1 MQKQRPHSARQ
12 NREHQNTEHQNRE
25 RQNRGRQTTGRQARP
40 AYPIASVDNALRL
53 LMLFREQTRVRLSDA
68 SEHLGVAHSTAHRL
82 LAMLAYHGFVRQ
94 ERDSRA
100 YVAGPALVEIG
111 LAAVRQ
117 MDIRLHARPVLE
129 DLAATFAETAHLTI
143 LEGAIVRYLDAV
155 ESSRALRVA
164 ARTGTTLPANCTA
177 SGKAMLANLPDS
189 EVAALFE
196 GPGFNGPGSDGR
208 SKLPSLT
215 RRSVTSLTRLQAELR
230 RVRERGYALN
240 TEESEDGVASV
251 AVAVLGRRDSPIAA
265 LAVSA
270 PVTRLDA
277 ETGNRIATRLRVEAS
292 RLTELT
298 GVSQV

>member
-1 MQKQRPHSARQ
+1 
-12 NREHQNTEHQNRE
+12 
-25 RQNRGRQTTGRQARP
+25 
-40 AYPIASVDNALRL
+40 L

-111 LAAVRQ
+111 LAAIRQ

-143 LEGAIVRYLDAV
+143 LEGAMVRYLDAV
-155 ESSRALRVA
+155 ESSRALRAA
-164 ARTGTTLPANCTA
+164 ARTGTALPANCTA
-177 SGKAMLANLPDS
+177 SGKAMLAALPDS
-189 EVAALFE
+189 EVAALF
-196 GPGFNGPGSDGR
+196 GGPGSDGPG
-208 SKLPSLT
+208 KLPSLT
-215 RRSVTSLTRLQAELR
+215 KRSVTSLTKLQAELR
-230 RVRERGYALN
+230 LIRERGYALN
-240 TEESEDGVASV
+240 NEESEEGIASV
-251 AVAVLGRRDSPIAA
+251 AVAVLGRSDSPIAA

-277 ETGNRIATRLRVEAS
+277 ATGNRIAARLRTEAS
-292 RLTELT
+292 RLSDDLPR
-298 GVSQV
+298 

>member
-1 MQKQRPHSARQ
+1 VQKQRPRS
-12 NREHQNTEHQNRE
+12 E
-25 RQNRGRQTTGRQARP
+25 RQTFGRQTRGRQTRP

-53 LMLFREQTRVRLSDA
+53 LMLFREQARVRLSDA

-94 ERDSRA
+94 EQDSRA

-117 MDIRLHARPVLE
+117 LDIRLLARPVLE

-143 LEGAIVRYLDAV
+143 LEGATVRYLDAV
-155 ESSRALRVA
+155 ESSRALRVS
-164 ARTGTTLPANCTA
+164 ARTGTALPANCTA
-177 SGKAMLANLPDS
+177 SGKAMLAALPDS
-189 EVAALFE
+189 EVPALFDRPGSV
-196 GPGFNGPGSDGR
+196 GPG
-208 SKLPSLT
+208 KLPSLT
-215 RRSVTSLTRLQAELR
+215 KRSVTSLTRLRAELR

-240 TEESEDGVASV
+240 TEESEEGVASV
-251 AVAVLGRRDSPIAA
+251 AVAVLGHRDAPIAA

-277 ETGNRIATRLRVEAS
+277 KMADQIAARLRVDAD
-292 RLTELT
+292 RLAELT
-298 GVSQV
+298 SFES